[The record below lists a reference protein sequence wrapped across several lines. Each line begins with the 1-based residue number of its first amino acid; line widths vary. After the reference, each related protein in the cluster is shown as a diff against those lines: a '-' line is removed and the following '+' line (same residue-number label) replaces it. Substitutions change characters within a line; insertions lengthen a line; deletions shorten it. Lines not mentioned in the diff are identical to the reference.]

1 MGDVISE
8 HCRLSKQ
15 LGQRHA
21 ISPLSACLRLGWP
34 VQTPRHV
41 TAQGYISLFTHFF
54 FNFKNK
60 LFQDLLSWRDK
71 TILS

>member
-41 TAQGYISLFTHFF
+41 TAQATSLSSIDFF
-54 FNFKNK
+54 KKNK
-60 LFQDLLSWRDK
+60 NKPS
-71 TILS
+71 